1 MYIRLL
7 FQLTPRNQKSM
18 KVVSIVMI
26 LAASIVATATLIEL
40 RNMGIAQGQTNVTFS
55 LTPDQKA
62 AICDPSNPLSK
73 LNPVNTTESK
83 ICGIPKTVKSDIPS
97 ANTTLSNMTTG
108 GEVSRAAPPL
118 FPPYS

>member
-1 MYIRLL
+1 
-7 FQLTPRNQKSM
+7 M

-26 LAASIVATATLIEL
+26 LAASIVATATLIVL

-97 ANTTLSNMTTG
+97 ANTTLASMTTG
-108 GEVSRAAPPL
+108 GEVSKAAPPL
-118 FPPYS
+118 FPQYS